1 MREKVISAMNAG
13 KRMHDLELATKSRSE
28 KSLCDTATQIAP
40 SCRGIEVQAT
50 EQELVPLPVST
61 VT

>member
-1 MREKVISAMNAG
+1 MREKVISALQLEAG
-13 KRMHDLELATKSRSE
+13 KRSSGLELATKSRS
-28 KSLCDTATQIAP
+28 LCEIGTQITPNYRVFA
-40 SCRGIEVQAT
+40 VQTT